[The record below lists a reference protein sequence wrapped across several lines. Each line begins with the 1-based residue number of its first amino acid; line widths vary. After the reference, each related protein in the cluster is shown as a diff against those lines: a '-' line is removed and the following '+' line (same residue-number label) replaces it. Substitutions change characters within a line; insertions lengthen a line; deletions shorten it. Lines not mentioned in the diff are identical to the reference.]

1 MADKGRP
8 NRPEEVEY
16 TDTVAEKSALQAI
29 LVKQDEII
37 EKLKALTAKMDADFA
52 DVANASTDYAASVTD
67 DLDKVELK

>member
-16 TDTVAEKSALQAI
+16 TDTVAEKSALQAV

-37 EKLKALTAKMDADFA
+37 EALKALTAKLDADSG
-52 DVANASTDYAASVTD
+52 DTGGDSDYAATVTD
-67 DLDKVELK
+67 ALEKVELK